1 MGKALAFIGQLAIL
15 ALVSFGLHFLL
26 QSITKHLPLWDSA
39 YMQLWQIYA
48 LQFLLSA
55 LLIFAVVGIG
65 KSMPQNLGFLFLGFL
80 TLKLVINYFAISSA
94 LKTSAADDFFKY
106 NFLGVFFLF
115 MFFDVYV
122 TYRVLNQSHS
132 SENK

>member
-26 QSITKHLPLWDSA
+26 QSITKQSVHWETASV
-39 YMQLWQIYA
+39 QLWQIYA

-55 LLIFAVVGIG
+55 LLIFGVVGIG

-80 TLKLVINYFAISSA
+80 TLKLVINYIAIRGA
-94 LKTSAADDFFKY
+94 LETTATDNFFKY
-106 NFLGVFFLF
+106 NFLVVFFLF

-122 TYRVLNQSHS
+122 TYRVLNQSHLPK
-132 SENK
+132 NK